1 MNLSSQ
7 HFQMMFLDFF
17 TICTLL
23 NNYSSS
29 YKFPKKFISLKVNYD
44 KSEICGI
51 GSKKGAI
58 RAFSQL
64 RPIDL
69 LNDSVK
75 ILGCHHSCN
84 TDLAFERN
92 FSDTIS
98 NISNLLS
105 LWSLWG
111 LSLLGRV
118 LIFKTLLAFPKFNI
132 LLQCLRSQLK

>member
-7 HFQMMFLDFF
+7 HLQMIFLVFLYNLHSVEQLLKLLQISREF
-17 TICTLL
+17 T
-23 NNYSSS
+23 
-29 YKFPKKFISLKVNYD
+29 SLKVNYD

-75 ILGCHHSCN
+75 ILGCHHCYN

-98 NISNLLS
+98 NISIVLN
-105 LWSLWG
+105 LWSLPG
-111 LSLLGRV
+111 LSLL
-118 LIFKTLLAFPKFNI
+118 
-132 LLQCLRSQLK
+132 